1 MHIEEL
7 IDRLAGNGKYIFQS
21 PISVFRADAA
31 IIASLSDQVQR
42 GNSYTEKQQALS
54 IRLVSKYAKVLSA
67 ELKYDVNVD
76 LANPQFK
83 NPARKLS
90 GAKIIQLKS
99 YADFSKKIVVQFPFN
114 TELVEAF
121 REYKKTI
128 SRSEAADINWNAEDR
143 VWIFGH
149 TESNISYLYKM
160 LSNDFEFDNELIT
173 TAKEIQKI
181 EEKIEQYVPIIIYQN
196 GHFSYKNV
204 MNHVPQPNSNNLIEV
219 LLHARSCGITCWDE
233 SIDMAISSYEV
244 SSAVQLL
251 IKNSHCNPI
260 TIASDNLTSIQD
272 LLNYSKNILFVIPG
286 GTELDHLKSIHKF
299 LINQNILNSQL
310 TVMFRL
316 DSSSGKICNEYIK
329 EHKLNTPVS
338 DATKFVFVSGK
349 IPKPL
354 IETGKKFDL
363 VVHFGTNSAHYT
375 LKNYIKNHHNVISM
389 NLDNKNKELDF
400 GQL

>member
-21 PISVFRADAA
+21 PINVFRADAT
-31 IIASLSDQVQR
+31 IISSLSDQIQR
-42 GNSYTEKQQALS
+42 GNFYTEKQQTLA
-54 IRLVSKYAKVLSA
+54 IRLVSKYVKVLST

-76 LANPQFK
+76 LVNPQFK

-90 GAKIIQLKS
+90 GAKSIQLKS
-99 YADFSKKIVVQFPFN
+99 YADSSKKIVVQFPFN

-128 SRSEAADINWNAEDR
+128 SRLEAADINWNAEDR
-143 VWIFGH
+143 VWIFGY

-160 LSNDFEFDNELIT
+160 LSNDFEFDNELEA

-181 EEKIEQYVPIIIYQN
+181 EENIEQYVPMIVYQN

-233 SIDMAISSYEV
+233 SIDMAISSSEV
-244 SSAVQLL
+244 SNSIQLL

-260 TIASDNLTSIQD
+260 TIASNNLISIQD

-286 GTELDHLKSIHKF
+286 GTELDHLKSIHNF

-316 DSSSGKICNEYIK
+316 DSSSGKLCNEYIK

-338 DATKFVFVSGK
+338 DVTKFVFVSGK

-400 GQL
+400 G

>member
-21 PISVFRADAA
+21 PINVFRADAT
-31 IIASLSDQVQR
+31 IISSLSDQIQR
-42 GNSYTEKQQALS
+42 GNFYTEKQQTLA
-54 IRLVSKYAKVLSA
+54 IRLVSKYVKVLST

-76 LANPQFK
+76 LVNPQFK

-90 GAKIIQLKS
+90 GAKSIQLKS
-99 YADFSKKIVVQFPFN
+99 YADSSKKIVVQFPFN

-143 VWIFGH
+143 VWIFGY

-160 LSNDFEFDNELIT
+160 LSNDFEFDNELEA

-181 EEKIEQYVPIIIYQN
+181 EENIEQYVPMIVYQN

-233 SIDMAISSYEV
+233 SIDIAISSSEV
-244 SSAVQLL
+244 SNSIQLL

-260 TIASDNLTSIQD
+260 TIASNNLISIQD

-286 GTELDHLKSIHKF
+286 GTELDHLKSIHNF

-316 DSSSGKICNEYIK
+316 DSSSGKLCNEYIK

-338 DATKFVFVSGK
+338 DVTKFVFVSGK

-400 GQL
+400 G